1 MVIFYGACRRFEWCG
16 CVTRKLFL
24 MALLSL
30 AAARA
35 SAQNPADPSS
45 QARVRI
51 GPLALSPAISLTNAG
66 VDNNVFNE
74 PNQAALK
81 SDFTLT
87 LQPKTDLWLHIGRSM
102 VIGNITEDLVYYNKY
117 ANQRSANSSFKVG
130 LLVPLTRIRLDG
142 NVGYLST
149 KERPGFEIDA
159 RLHRTEISSDGS
171 IELRALSKTFVG
183 VKATRQVVNFDQ
195 TAVFA
200 GSNLH
205 DELNRTVT
213 AESITL
219 RHQLTP
225 LTSLILDAGRQQ
237 DRFEFSHLRDSDS
250 TTITG
255 GIKFDPFALLKGS
268 ARFGY
273 RNFQPLVA
281 GLPNY
286 RGSTAAVDLTY
297 VALGSTKVT
306 ATGTRDINYSY
317 DINQPY
323 YVQTGAEL
331 SLAQQIF
338 GPVDVVGRVGIQRLD
353 YRDRAGAVIA
363 VSNRIDYVHLYGGG
377 IGYHLGRNIRI
388 GFNVDQAHRTSVV
401 GDRQYDDLRYG
412 TAVTYGF

>member
-1 MVIFYGACRRFEWCG
+1 MKRE
-16 CVTRKLFL
+16 FL
-24 MALLSL
+24 LIALLSL
-30 AAARA
+30 AASPAF
-35 SAQNPADPSS
+35 AQQDPNDPSS
-45 QARVRI
+45 QAKVRI

-74 PNQAALK
+74 PTQAAPK
-81 SDFTLT
+81 SDFTMT
-87 LQPKTDLWLHIGRSM
+87 VQPKIDLWLHIGRSM
-102 VIGNITEDLVYYNKY
+102 VIGNVTEDLVYYEKY

-130 LLVPLTRIRLDG
+130 LLVPLTRIILNG
-142 NVGYLST
+142 NVGYLNT
-149 KERPGFEIDA
+149 KDRPGFEIDA
-159 RLHRTEISSDGS
+159 RLQRTEFSSDGS
-171 IELRALSKTFVG
+171 IELRALSKTFIG
-183 VKATRQVVNFDQ
+183 VKATRQVVNYDQ
-195 TAVFA
+195 NDVFV

-225 LTSLILDAGRQQ
+225 LTSLTLDAGKQQ
-237 DRFEFSHLRDSDS
+237 DRFEFDHLRDSDS
-250 TTITG
+250 TMITA

-306 ATGTRDINYSY
+306 VTGTRDINYSY

-323 YVQTGAEL
+323 YLQTGAEL

-363 VSNRIDYVHLYGGG
+363 VSDRTDSVHSYGGG
-377 IGYHLGRNIRI
+377 IGYHLGRDIRI
-388 GFNVDQAHRTSVV
+388 GFNVDQAHRTSAVS
-401 GDRQYDDLRYG
+401 DRQYDDLRYG
-412 TAVTYGF
+412 AAVTYGF